1 VHPSSETEEAAM
13 AETPP
18 DTVVEPV
25 AAETADQPAATGAE
39 PAPPVSPPARTWP
52 PPAADL
58 ARIAAIGAV
67 TITAAALIARRQVG
81 PLPLERGESLA
92 MSVRPRKVLRSYLTS
107 AGLWEFNR
115 RATRFTVTDRRLLVE
130 EGVMKRVV
138 TAVPLAVLQH
148 VVVRTGPWQGWVD
161 VTFPTS
167 SGRGRERIGPLR
179 APVAR
184 EFAASLAR
192 RGDVTVDELP
202 EG

>member
-1 VHPSSETEEAAM
+1 MRSRRRRR
-13 AETPP
+13 
-18 DTVVEPV
+18 
-25 AAETADQPAATGAE
+25 
-39 PAPPVSPPARTWP
+39 ARPRGTWP

-58 ARIAAIGAV
+58 AKIAAIGAV

-92 MSVRPRKVLRSYLTS
+92 MSVRPRKVLRSYLVS

-167 SGRGRERIGPLR
+167 SGRGMERIGPFR

-192 RGDVTVDELP
+192 RGDVSVDELP

>member
-1 VHPSSETEEAAM
+1 M
-13 AETPP
+13 AESQP
-18 DTVVEPV
+18 DPAVEPV
-25 AAETADQPAATGAE
+25 AAETIDPTAAPGGEPTPPA
-39 PAPPVSPPARTWP
+39 SPPARTWP
-52 PPAADL
+52 PPADL

-81 PLPLERGESLA
+81 ALPLERGESLA
-92 MSVRPRKVLRSYLTS
+92 MSVRPRKVLRSYLMS

-130 EGVMKRVV
+130 EGVVRRAV
-138 TAVPLAVLQH
+138 TAVPLGVLQH

-167 SGRGRERIGPLR
+167 SGRGRERIGPFR

-184 EFAASLAR
+184 EFAAMLAR
-192 RGDVTVDELP
+192 RGDVTVHELP